1 MKELLIKCGAYKTDE
16 KKENNLPKNYDGNR
30 LVNDHLN
37 RWLISPDRSIWIRL
51 AQLLS
56 LS

>member
-16 KKENNLPKNYDGNR
+16 KEEINLPKNYDGNR

-37 RWLISPDRSIWIRL
+37 RGLISPDRSIWIRL